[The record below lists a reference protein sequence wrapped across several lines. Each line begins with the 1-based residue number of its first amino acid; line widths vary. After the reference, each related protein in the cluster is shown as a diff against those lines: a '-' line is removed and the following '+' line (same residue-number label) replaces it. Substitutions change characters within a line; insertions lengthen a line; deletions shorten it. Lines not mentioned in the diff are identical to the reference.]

1 MSNLSEYFNIKDYWE
16 ITIPREGFKTKK
28 LYYLVEAETE
38 EDAKSK
44 FRQANL
50 PIEKILS
57 VKESKITHV
66 LKRELDGERNEER
79 WYKVTLHIED
89 FNYNDGNAIMA
100 AALLVYMINGKDMI
114 EPLQYLKELYNK
126 ENVYIDF
133 LEVKSS
139 KYEDP
144 L

>member
-38 EDAKSK
+38 EDAKAR
-44 FRQANL
+44 FIQANL
-50 PIEKILS
+50 PAEKILS
-57 VKESKITHV
+57 VKMSKITHIA
-66 LKRELDGERNEER
+66 KRELDCERDEER
-79 WYKVTLHIED
+79 WYNVVLRIDD